1 MFKVECLG
9 CQAPYQVDERRV
21 PEKGLKMRCPKCG
34 TSFKV
39 EPPSQALPSEDDAPA
54 PPADTGLQ
62 PVPTPK
68 PFASAGMEPERNL
81 NKPPASTRGGLSRTM
96 IGVSAAD
103 LAVLTKAFGQ
113 DPNQP
118 KGFRIPLPNAP
129 APELEEAVA
138 LPELVQPKKRAL
150 GFEAAATSALSLT
163 ERFALRDDVGA
174 DLDPD
179 AAALPAVFG
188 QSRATDAARDAPWV
202 AETQA
207 VLSSSA
213 PKPDADWAAEPAP
226 ALLASSAA
234 RGISDLPSPFV
245 VPERSK
251 PPSDWPALIARP
263 AASHPELDLGND
275 LPVAVSPP
283 VRRPPPRRP
292 RPAQVESSA
301 PGDDTLDLPARLE
314 DLEVG
319 LPSLGA
325 SRAPPPRGSRRAP
338 GPHKSSGLDELDLP
352 AIAARDA
359 TPSGLAAPRPPAR
372 DGMAL
377 DLPMVMPPRRDPPA
391 QLPATAASRRETRAD
406 LPTLQ
411 RSEIPGELPVVMP
424 PRQQSPVKASSVTR
438 EWEAPRELLDLDL
451 PAVGRGAP
459 KAGRADAPADFNDLP
474 DIFAGG
480 LPDRVDAGLPSVSS
494 TGLPELVS
502 VGLPDVSASGL
513 PDLAH
518 AGLPDVLASGLPGLN
533 ETGLPMVSA
542 QGVKG
547 FGRMDLPVA
556 REAGLPEIKPGA
568 MGLVEM
574 DLPGVGEAL
583 PSLLQGG
590 AWDETNLPLVGESLP
605 STRGGVHVEHARRDG
620 SARPSFGDDMASAEA
635 DSFGNFGSDPL
646 AADPFS
652 GLEADFGSDEPAQDP
667 FANGEVGDAFG
678 SVGDAPSHAALADFD
693 SGAAPDDAGFDP
705 GAGYGEVDIAGHDLD
720 AGGALET
727 TDDMEFRAIPQR
739 NSVAPGRAAASASV
753 HPDGSDADTTGS
765 TLELGPERKSVPRAR
780 TRRTIAALTI
790 CTSVIA
796 GGALALKPDLGPFGI
811 HFIMDQL
818 KRGEHERLLVQLID
832 EGRRGMRADTLE
844 ATRTVLSG
852 LDAAG
857 QLAPRFEP
865 LQARAVFAQ
874 YYAVLRFGPLPELE
888 AAAKAG
894 LERIDPSSPVVGHRL
909 ARAARALQARAPEAK
924 VDLLALGNDPDA
936 RQLLGDLA
944 LQTSDYAA
952 ALKIW
957 TELAK
962 EQPDSAR
969 AAFGLG
975 QAQLGLDEPA
985 AALAQG
991 RRVLAINPRHVG
1003 AQILMLEAERAVQS
1017 TGVERPGAGEE
1028 TASLL
1033 AAVQAA
1039 LPRAAP
1045 GEVAL
1050 THAVLGELHLS
1061 QGRNGPAQ
1069 HAFEEALAV
1078 DRNFPRALIGL
1089 GETLD
1094 LAGRHAEALARFEA
1108 AAERQPESLRALLG
1122 VAKSQIQLVKLPEA
1136 KAIFERLTPAHKA
1149 HPDTIY
1155 WMAKA
1160 EQALGALDAALLG
1173 YRASIEAGKGRAGNV
1188 RAYLALA
1195 RLQAELG
1202 QLALAQQTLTEARD
1216 KLPPS
1221 GQLYNA
1227 LGEMAL
1233 NGGQYQEAHA
1243 QFQKALGVDADDT
1256 RARFMSA
1263 VALARLGRFN
1273 EALTA
1278 FQSVGD
1284 KDKDFPGLAIER
1296 GRLFEEAGRNAEALK
1311 EYEAAFLEAP
1321 EDPDLQIRVGCGRVM
1336 AGRGT
1341 TAEEL
1346 LEKALKARPRS
1357 ADAFYCLGRAFFDQG
1372 RLVDADNRF
1381 DRALGLDPNRAV
1393 YQLYAGWVASEM
1405 GRSTEAEAALD
1416 RALELDKG
1424 LADAYWQRGRL
1435 RLKQGAVKDAV
1446 RDLERAL
1453 ELKPSRREAQADVAM
1468 AYADL
1473 GRLPQALRA
1482 WEEAIG
1488 ADPDNATWHFRYG
1501 KLLSASGNGAEA
1513 AAHLRRAV
1521 DLVTEQDA
1529 ALPPATAAKPPIWL
1543 WQAHYLLGRELGL
1556 VGAAVPHWQA
1566 YMRLSPRDDP
1576 YRPEAE
1582 RALEALGQ
1590 PWNQH

>member
-39 EPPSQALPSEDDAPA
+39 EPPSQALPSEDVAAA
-54 PPADTGLQ
+54 PPVADMSPRPL
-62 PVPTPK
+62 PTPK
-68 PFASAGMEPERNL
+68 PFASASMEPERSL
-81 NKPPASTRGGLSRTM
+81 NKPPASARSGLSRTM

-103 LAVLTKAFGQ
+103 LEVLTKAFGQ
-113 DPNQP
+113 DPNQA
-118 KGFRIPLPNAP
+118 KGFRIPLPAAP
-129 APELEEAVA
+129 APELEDSVA
-138 LPELVQPKKRAL
+138 LPELVQPRTRSL
-150 GFEAAATSALSLT
+150 GFEPAPASTLSLT
-163 ERFALRDDVGA
+163 ERFALRNDVGA
-174 DLDPD
+174 DSDPD
-179 AAALPAVFG
+179 AASLPAVFG
-188 QSRATDAARDAPWV
+188 QPRSSDAAPWV

-207 VLSSSA
+207 VLSSHA
-213 PKPDADWAAEPAP
+213 PEPDAEWSADPG
-226 ALLASSAA
+226 LLAASEPP
-234 RGISDLPSPFV
+234 GISDLPAPFALA
-245 VPERSK
+245 ERSK
-251 PPSDWPALIARP
+251 PPSDWPALVARP
-263 AASHPELDLGND
+263 APGHLELDLGND
-275 LPVAVSPP
+275 LPATVSPP

-301 PGDDTLDLPARLE
+301 PNDDDLPARLE
-314 DLEVG
+314 DLEVA

-338 GPHKSSGLDELDLP
+338 VPPQSSGLDELDLP
-352 AIAARDA
+352 AIVARDA
-359 TPSGLAAPRPPAR
+359 TPSGHTAPRPPAR
-372 DGMAL
+372 DSIPL
-377 DLPMVMPPRRDPPA
+377 DLPMVMPPRREPA
-391 QLPATAASRRETRAD
+391 ANLPATAASRRETRAD
-406 LPTLQ
+406 LPTVQ
-411 RSEIPGELPVVMP
+411 RGELPRELPAVMP
-424 PRQQSPVKASSVTR
+424 PHQANAVKATSVTR
-438 EWEAPRELLDLDL
+438 EWEAPRELLELDL

-459 KAGRADAPADFNDLP
+459 KASRADTPAGFGDLP
-474 DIFAGG
+474 DIFAAG
-480 LPDRVDAGLPSVSS
+480 LPEKLDVGLPSVSAA
-494 TGLPELVS
+494 GLPDLAS
-502 VGLPDVSASGL
+502 VGLPDVLASGL
-513 PDLAH
+513 PDLSH

-533 ETGLPMVSA
+533 ETGLPVVSA

-547 FGRMDLPVA
+547 FGRIDLPVA
-556 REAGLPEIKPGA
+556 REAGLPETKPGS

-605 STRGGVHVEHARRDG
+605 STRGGAGATHALRGGSGRAAFDDG
-620 SARPSFGDDMASAEA
+620 ITSAAP
-635 DSFGNFGSDPL
+635 DSFANFADDPL

-652 GLEADFGSDEPAQDP
+652 GSEAGFGSEEPAQDP

-678 SVGDAPSHAALADFD
+678 SVASDGMEHDASAAFH
-693 SGAAPDDAGFDP
+693 SGVGSDEDAGFDP
-705 GAGYGEVDIAGHDLD
+705 GAGYGEVDIAGDD
-720 AGGALET
+720 ADPGGALET

-739 NSVAPGRAAASASV
+739 NSVPPGRAAASASV
-753 HPDGSDADTTGS
+753 HPDGLDADTTGS
-765 TLELGPERKSVPRAR
+765 TLELGPERKSAPRAR
-780 TRRTIAALTI
+780 TRRTIAALAI
-790 CTSVIA
+790 CTTLIA

-818 KRGEHERLLVQLID
+818 KRGEHERVLVQLID
-832 EGRRGMRADTLE
+832 EGRSGMRADTLE
-844 ATRTVLSG
+844 ATRTALAG

-857 QLAPRFEP
+857 RLAPRFEP
-865 LQARAVFAQ
+865 LQARAVFAH

-888 AAAKAG
+888 AVAKAAF
-894 LERIDPSSPVVGHRL
+894 ERIDPGSPVVGHRL
-909 ARAARALQARAPEAK
+909 ARAARAFQARAPEAK
-924 VDLLALGNDPDA
+924 SELLALGNDPDA
-936 RQLLGDLA
+936 RQLLGELA
-944 LQTSDYAA
+944 LQSSDYPE

-957 TELAK
+957 AALAK
-962 EQPDSAR
+962 EQPDNAR
-969 AAFGLG
+969 ASFGLA
-975 QAQLGLDEPA
+975 QARLGLDDPT

-991 RRVLAINPRHVG
+991 RGVLAINPRHVG
-1003 AQILMLEAERAVQS
+1003 AQILMLEAERALQS
-1017 TGVERPGAGEE
+1017 TGAERPAASEE
-1028 TASLL
+1028 TAGRL
-1033 AAVQAA
+1033 AAVQAV

-1050 THAVLGELHLS
+1050 AHAVLGELHLS

-1069 HAFEEALAV
+1069 HAFEESLAV
-1078 DRNFPRALIGL
+1078 DRNLPRALIGL

-1108 AAERQPESLRALLG
+1108 AAERQPHSLRAQLG
-1122 VAKSQIQLVKLPEA
+1122 VAKSQIQLARLPEA
-1136 KAIFERLTPAHKA
+1136 KAVFDRLTPAHKA

-1173 YRASIEAGKGRAGNV
+1173 YRASIVAGNGRAGDV

-1195 RLQAELG
+1195 QLQAELG
-1202 QLALAQQTLTEARD
+1202 QLAIAQQTLTEARG

-1233 NGGQYQEAHA
+1233 NGAQYQEAHA
-1243 QFQKALGVDADDT
+1243 QFQKALSLDADDT
-1256 RARFMSA
+1256 RARFMAA

-1273 EALTA
+1273 EALAA

-1284 KDKDFPGLAIER
+1284 TDKDFPGLAIER
-1296 GRLFEEAGRNAEALK
+1296 GRLFEEAGRNEEALK
-1311 EYEAAFLEAP
+1311 EYEAAFLKAP
-1321 EDPDLQIRVGCGRVM
+1321 DDPDLQIRVGCGRVM
-1336 AGRGT
+1336 AGRGA

-1357 ADAFYCLGRAFFDQG
+1357 ADAYHCLGRAFFDQG
-1372 RLVDADNRF
+1372 RLVDANNRF
-1381 DRALGLDPNRAV
+1381 DRALSIDPSRAI
-1393 YQLYAGWVASEM
+1393 YQLYVGWVASEM

-1416 RALELDKG
+1416 QALELDKG

-1453 ELKPSRREAQADVAM
+1453 ELKPSRREAHADIAM

-1473 GRLPQALRA
+1473 GRLPQALRS

-1488 ADPDNATWHFRYG
+1488 SDPDNATWHFRYG

-1513 AAHLRRAV
+1513 AAHLRRAIG
-1521 DLVTEQDA
+1521 LVIEQDA
-1529 ALPPATAAKPPIWL
+1529 ASPGAPAKPPIWL
-1543 WQAHYLLGRELGL
+1543 WQAHYLMGRELGA
-1556 VGAAVPHWQA
+1556 VGAAASHWQA
-1566 YMRLSPRDDP
+1566 YMRLSPHDDP

-1590 PWNQH
+1590 PWNKR